1 MDSIPADVAKRL
13 LNRDFAN
20 LIKRVQSGGK
30 ISRAERAMLQTM
42 ASGSASD
49 TPPFA
54 KDYAE
59 LAIVLGV
66 SRQSVNSWKK
76 FEDAP
81 QPRNNGL
88 HDVQAWRE
96 FMGRRGLKGDDIG
109 PTDEQSR
116 LKARKLLAEV
126 EEREF
131 RLSVRRGEFV
141 SVEQVKREWTTAVGR
156 ARALLEARLL
166 NEYPPILSGK
176 DAHGIR
182 EDMDKL
188 VAEFYQTL
196 HAGGQCTP

>member
-30 ISRAERAMLQTM
+30 ISRAERAMLQTL
-42 ASGSASD
+42 ASGSPSD
-49 TPPFA
+49 APPFA

-59 LAIVLGV
+59 LSIVLGV
-66 SRQSVNSWKK
+66 SRQAVNSWKK

-81 QPRNNGL
+81 QPRSNGL

-96 FMGRRGLKGDDIG
+96 FMTRRGLKGGDVG

-126 EEREF
+126 EDREF

-141 SVEQVKREWTTAVGR
+141 AVEQVKTDWTRLVGQ
-156 ARALLEARLL
+156 ATSLLRRKFEQEL
-166 NEYPPILSGK
+166 PPVLSGL
-176 DAHGIR
+176 DATGIQEECRKAIDEVLAILHG
-182 EDMDKL
+182 
-188 VAEFYQTL
+188 T
-196 HAGGQCTP
+196 

>member
-1 MDSIPADVAKRL
+1 MDSIPPDVAKRL

-42 ASGSASD
+42 ASDSSSD
-49 TPPFA
+49 APPFS

-66 SRQSVNSWKK
+66 SRQAVNSWKK

-81 QPRNNGL
+81 QPRTNGL

-96 FMGRRGLKGDDIG
+96 FMARRGLKGGDIG

-141 SVEQVKREWTTAVGR
+141 AVEQVRREWTILVGR

-166 NEYPPILSGK
+166 NELPPVLSGK

-182 EDMDKL
+182 EELEKL
-188 VAEFYQTL
+188 VIEFYETL

>member
-1 MDSIPADVAKRL
+1 MDSIPPDVAKRL

-42 ASGSASD
+42 ASGSSSD
-49 TPPFA
+49 APPFA

-59 LAIVLGV
+59 LSILLGV
-66 SRQSVNSWKK
+66 SRQAVNSWRK
-76 FEDAP
+76 FDDAP

-96 FMGRRGLKGDDIG
+96 FMGRRGLKGGEIG
-109 PTDEQSR
+109 PIDEQSR

-141 SVEQVKREWTTAVGR
+141 SVEQVKREWTTNVAR
-156 ARALLEARLL
+156 ARALLEARLC
-166 NEYPPILSGK
+166 NELPPVLSGK

-182 EDMDKL
+182 EELEKL
-188 VAEFYQTL
+188 IIEFYETL

>member
-30 ISRAERAMLQTM
+30 ISRAERAMLQTL
-42 ASGSASD
+42 ASGSSAEA
-49 TPPFA
+49 PPFA

-66 SRQSVNSWKK
+66 SRQAVNSWKK

-81 QPRNNGL
+81 QPRPNGL

-96 FMGRRGLKGDDIG
+96 FMGRRGLKGGDIG

-126 EEREF
+126 EDREF

-141 SVEQVKREWTTAVGR
+141 AVEQVRREWTTLVGR

-166 NEYPPILSGK
+166 NELPPVLSGK

-182 EDMDKL
+182 EELEKL
-188 VAEFYQTL
+188 VIEFYETL

>member
-30 ISRAERAMLQTM
+30 ISRAERAMLQTL
-42 ASGSASD
+42 ASGSSAEA
-49 TPPFA
+49 PPFA

-66 SRQSVNSWKK
+66 SRQAVNSWKK

-81 QPRNNGL
+81 QPRANGL

-96 FMGRRGLKGDDIG
+96 FMARRGLKGGDIG

-126 EEREF
+126 EDREF

-141 SVEQVKREWTTAVGR
+141 AVEQVRREWTTLVGR

-166 NEYPPILSGK
+166 NELPPVLSGK

-182 EDMDKL
+182 EELEKL
-188 VAEFYQTL
+188 VIEFYETL
-196 HAGGQCTP
+196 HVGGQCTP

>member
-1 MDSIPADVAKRL
+1 MDTIPADVAKRL

-30 ISRAERAMLQTM
+30 ISRAERGMLQTM
-42 ASGSASD
+42 ANSSSD
-49 TPPFA
+49 APPFA

-66 SRQSVNSWKK
+66 SRQAVNSWKK

-96 FMGRRGLKGDDIG
+96 FMGRRGLKGGEIG

-141 SVEQVKREWTTAVGR
+141 AIEQVKREWTTNVGR

-166 NEYPPILSGK
+166 NEIPPILSGK

-182 EDMDKL
+182 EELEKL
-188 VAEFYQTL
+188 ILEFYETL

>member
-49 TPPFA
+49 SQPFA

-126 EEREF
+126 EEREV
-131 RLSVRRGEFV
+131 RLAVRRGEFV

-182 EDMDKL
+182 EDMEKL